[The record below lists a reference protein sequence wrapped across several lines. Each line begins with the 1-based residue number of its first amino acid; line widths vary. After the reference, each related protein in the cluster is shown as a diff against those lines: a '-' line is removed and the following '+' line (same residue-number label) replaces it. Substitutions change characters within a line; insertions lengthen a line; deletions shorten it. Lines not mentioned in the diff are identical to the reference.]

1 MEDLLLFAAV
11 GFAAMF
17 IHSFVG
23 FGGALVSMPIL
34 TMFVSPRVAIPAFA
48 LMVLVMDLLLVV
60 ETRVH
65 VNWRRVAFLLAGGV
79 IGSPIG
85 AFALKTLPTG
95 GLYVALNVL
104 ILLFAV
110 LLWCN
115 VHVPLPDNRPTQ
127 LAVGL
132 TSGLLGGC
140 IATSGPPVVIF
151 GLARQWQKD
160 AFRGTLLAYFTGLT
174 FVSVA
179 SYTVMGMVG
188 GKTLVLS
195 LAALAGALPAAWIG
209 VKLKNRVGQK
219 VFRAV
224 VLAVIS
230 FLALLALAK
239 QFLG

>member
-1 MEDLLLFAAV
+1 MEDLLLFGAV
-11 GFAAMF
+11 GFAAMLV
-17 IHSFVG
+17 HSFVG
-23 FGGALVSMPIL
+23 FGSALVAMPIL
-34 TMFVSPRVAIPAFA
+34 TMFLSPRVAIPAFA

-65 VNWRRVAFLLAGGV
+65 VNWRRAAFLLAGGV
-79 IGSPIG
+79 VGSPIG
-85 AFALKTLPTG
+85 ALALKTLPTD
-95 GLYVALNVL
+95 GLHVGLNVL

-115 VHVPLPDNRPTQ
+115 VHLPLPDNRPTQ

-140 IATSGPPVVIF
+140 IGTSGPPIVIF

-179 SYTVMGMVG
+179 SYTAMGMVDG
-188 GKTLVLS
+188 RTPVLS
-195 LAALAGALPAAWIG
+195 LAALVGGLPAAWIG

-219 VFRAV
+219 VFRGV

-230 FLALLALAK
+230 LLAVVALAK